1 MLSSKAIDSVETY
14 LLKQRSNKVPGFL
27 PKKKDLDAAP
37 DGEDPIKQ
45 EIETGTHKL
54 ETLLNTSI
62 DKAFDI
68 FELYV
73 MKNII
78 TVSADDQ
85 PHMRLAHYADLD
97 FDAVPASPDLPSST
111 NTLRRRLQA
120 SQRVHAALEAERLR
134 NAALLEKLRAA
145 VGAASGAAVK
155 KEESS
160 ADAPQDNVLGFLR
173 DRGRLAQGG
182 SEAPVTLTTEFALSQ
197 LPRLRA
203 LSGDLRGMLPHLDDD
218 RDPDAPKSGRGERA
232 EYVEAATRRYLEK
245 EGGLELG
252 VGGELRDGEWQGGG
266 GSLRK
271 EEVEELEKVMSILGP
286 GAKATDD
293 NEMHDS

>member
-14 LLKQRSNKVPGFL
+14 LLKQRSKKVPSFL
-27 PKKKDLDAAP
+27 PKKKELDAAN
-37 DGEDPIKQ
+37 GEDPIKQ

-68 FELYV
+68 FELYT

-97 FDAVPASPDLPSST
+97 FDAVAASPDLPSST

-145 VGAASGAAVK
+145 VGTSSGVVK
-155 KEESS
+155 KEGSDE
-160 ADAPQDNVLGFLR
+160 APQDNVLGFLR

-203 LSGDLRGMLPHLDDD
+203 LSGDLRKMLPHLDDD
-218 RDPDAPKSGRGERA
+218 RDPDAPKSWRGERA
-232 EYVEAATRRYLEK
+232 EYVEAASRRYLEK

-252 VGGELRDGEWQGGG
+252 ADGELRDGEWQGGG
-266 GSLRK
+266 GSLRR

-293 NEMHDS
+293 NEMDES

>member
-14 LLKQRSNKVPGFL
+14 LLKQRSKKVPGFL
-27 PKKKDLDAAP
+27 PKKTELEAAA

-68 FELYV
+68 FELYI

-78 TVSADDQ
+78 TISAADQ

-97 FDAVPASPDLPSST
+97 FDAVAASPDLPSST

-145 VGAASGAAVK
+145 VGTASGVK
-155 KEESS
+155 KESS
-160 ADAPQDNVLGFLR
+160 DEARQDNVLGFLR

-203 LSGDLRGMLPHLDDD
+203 LSGNLRKMLPHLDDD
-218 RDPDAPKSGRGERA
+218 RDPDAPKSWRGERA
-232 EYVEAATRRYLEK
+232 EYVEAASRRYLEK

-252 VGGELRDGEWQGGG
+252 ADGELRDGEWQGGG
-266 GSLRK
+266 GSLRR

-293 NEMHDS
+293 NDMDES